1 MKKELIRKHASILL
15 GGLLHSLKCTAAV
28 ALLAGAVV
36 LFCCVPIESG
46 YLAVGKF
53 VAALL
58 AIGISAALF
67 YSCGKDM
74 LHGKFSK

>member
-1 MKKELIRKHASILL
+1 MKKELIRKHASIML
-15 GGLLHSLKCTAAV
+15 GGLLHALKSTAAV

-36 LFCCVPIESG
+36 LFCCVTIENG
-46 YLAVGKF
+46 YFAVGKF

-58 AIGISAALF
+58 AIGIAAMLF
-67 YSCGKDM
+67 YSCGKDL